1 MWASYKKGYLY
12 WLQLERSLSDNSI
25 LAYLADLEKF
35 ISFLQINFSTISP
48 SEITL
53 KHLQDFLKTI
63 NDFGLLPG
71 SQARIISG
79 LKSFFKYCL
88 IEEIVT
94 INPTSLLEAPK
105 LSRKLPD
112 TLSYGEIENIL
123 TQIDLSKD
131 EGPRNK
137 AMLDTMY
144 SCGLRVSELINL
156 KLSGLFLKD
165 EFIRVTGKGNKER
178 LVPIGTSAI
187 KHLDIYFQHYRNRLN
202 ITKGEEDIVFLG
214 RRGKRLSRVMVFLL
228 LKDLVAK
235 AGIKKV
241 ISPHTFRHSFATH
254 LIEAGADLRAVQQ
267 MLGHASI
274 TTTEIYTHLDKEFLR
289 TTLHL
294 HHPAFNKN
302 KF

>member
-25 LAYLADLEKF
+25 VAYLADLEKF

-235 AGIKKV
+235 AGIEKV

>member
-88 IEEIVT
+88 IEEIVI
-94 INPTSLLEAPK
+94 INPTSLLESPK

-112 TLSYGEIENIL
+112 TLSHSEIENIL

-235 AGIKKV
+235 AGIEKV

>member
-228 LKDLVAK
+228 LKDLAAK
-235 AGIKKV
+235 AGIEKV